1 MSAPAGHDEAEVARL
16 APGLVL
22 ALPRVPHRGRT
33 GEVRAASAGASLE
46 LHDFRHYQPG
56 DDLRQVDWNAVAR
69 TGELILRVRQE
80 EVSPRLE
87 VLVDGSRSMGLSPR
101 KAGCAREVALLATE
115 VGLRQ
120 GLSPTLVVAG
130 ARPERVQGTVC
141 RAALRTAEFDARDDL
156 YAALGRLPPLRPC
169 GLRVVVS
176 DFLFEAPLP
185 ALVSRLAQG
194 AAALFL
200 VQVLDAEDLE
210 PTGGEGARLVD
221 SESGAVLEE
230 LLTEEVL
237 AAYARRLAEHQ
248 KGLQAAAV
256 RARAGHLV
264 APAYQPLRALV
275 AGPLRPLF
283 LPEGV
288 AA

>member
-1 MSAPAGHDEAEVARL
+1 MSAHLDFDEAEVARL

-22 ALPRVPHRGRT
+22 ALPRTPQRGRT

-46 LHDFRHYQPG
+46 LHDFRTYQPG
-56 DDLRQVDWNAVAR
+56 DDLRQLDWNAVAR
-69 TGELILRVRQE
+69 TGELILRVRQD

-87 VLVDGSRSMGLSPR
+87 VLLDGSRSMALSPR
-101 KAGCAREVALLATE
+101 KAGCARELALLATE
-115 VGLRQ
+115 VGARQ
-120 GLSPTLVVAG
+120 GLGPTLLVG
-130 ARPERVQGTVC
+130 GSRPERVLGQVC
-141 RAALRTAEFDARDDL
+141 RSALRAVSFDARDDL

-194 AAALFL
+194 ASALFL

-221 SESGAVLEE
+221 AESGAALEE
-230 LLTEEVL
+230 LLTEDVL
-237 AAYARRLAEHQ
+237 AAYTRRFAEHQ
-248 KGLQAAAV
+248 KSLSAAAA
-256 RARAGHLV
+256 RARAAHLV
-264 APAYQPLRALV
+264 VPASQSLRALV
-275 AGPLRPLF
+275 GGPLRPLF
-283 LPEGV
+283 RPAGV
-288 AA
+288 A